1 MVKDFPELVPKIA
14 IMQLS
19 FWLLSRSSPVCNQER
34 VKEGEGLS
42 KTETRIMHP
51 IVTPSWMPPDILV
64 TEKLHALKSKVIHY
78 IRD

>member
-19 FWLLSRSSPVCNQER
+19 FWLLSRSSPVCNQEC

-42 KTETRIMHP
+42 KTETRIMRP